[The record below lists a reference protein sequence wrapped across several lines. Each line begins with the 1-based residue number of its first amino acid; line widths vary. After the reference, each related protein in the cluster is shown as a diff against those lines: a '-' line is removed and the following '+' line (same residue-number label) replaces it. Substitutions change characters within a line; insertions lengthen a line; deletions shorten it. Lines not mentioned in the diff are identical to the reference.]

1 MTLTLAGA
9 EWLTNSPYAALYL
22 LSLLPLLAAAIA
34 MHEQDEERRHKWV
47 AFFLS
52 SFIALLLFIW
62 VMSALDI
69 ELRDLLKRKRLFTHR
84 YSRTRLIL
92 CLMLWA
98 ATAKLISLGILRLF
112 YRLRRRRAEEDKEKD
127 EE

>member
-69 ELRDLLKRKRLFTHR
+69 ELRDLLRKNHVFTHH
-84 YSRTRLIL
+84 YSRARLIL

-98 ATAKLISLGILRLF
+98 LTSQLLSLGMLRLF
-112 YRLRRRRAEEDKEKD
+112 YRLRRRRAEEDEQD